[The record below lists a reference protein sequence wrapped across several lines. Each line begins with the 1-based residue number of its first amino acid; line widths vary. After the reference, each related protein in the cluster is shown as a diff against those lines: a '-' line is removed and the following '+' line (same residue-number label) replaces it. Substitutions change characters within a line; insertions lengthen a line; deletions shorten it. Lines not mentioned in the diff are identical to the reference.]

1 MILFCVLAVYMHC
14 FIFLLIR
21 SKLKI
26 FYKDRTVLFYPLESR
41 DAGFSVYNLTC
52 CAAKLEMFLNTLK
65 YILVRPS
72 TVGLKGA
79 SSIYAMVS

>member
-1 MILFCVLAVYMHC
+1 MHC

-26 FYKDRTVLFYPLESR
+26 FYKDRTVLFFPLESR
-41 DAGFSVYNLTC
+41 DTGFSVYNLTC

-72 TVGLKGA
+72 TVGIKGA